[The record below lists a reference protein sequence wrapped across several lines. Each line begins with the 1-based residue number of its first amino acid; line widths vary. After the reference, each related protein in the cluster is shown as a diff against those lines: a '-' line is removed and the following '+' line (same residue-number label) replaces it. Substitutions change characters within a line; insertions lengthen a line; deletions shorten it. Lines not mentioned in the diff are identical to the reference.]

1 AMSASRVSWATFW
14 ARARISLASR
24 RASVSAVM
32 RSCSAF
38 SRSRRA
44 CSASLSPCSILDLR
58 SVSMAVTG
66 LSANAQ
72 ISAKKRMKLS
82 ALTITQNRLIWNSA
96 ASPSAASCATWWP
109 APVAMARTS
118 ISLLDE
124 DREEADDD
132 RKNAEAFCEGSEDD
146 RDAADLSGRVRV
158 AADGRSR
165 QTAEDADADAGTD
178 DPEGGEAGADVLHV
192 VSSSYFS
199 GDSPEICWDLWVGSA
214 ERRVSG
220 RAGAWAPTHEVRQG
234 PLRPP
239 RPPRARGF
247 RWRG

>member
-1 AMSASRVSWATFW
+1 
-14 ARARISLASR
+14 
-24 RASVSAVM
+24 M

-44 CSASLSPCSILDLR
+44 CSASLRPCSILDLR
-58 SVSMAVTG
+58 SLSMAVTG

-72 ISAKKRMKLS
+72 ISAKNRMKLS

-132 RKNAEAFCEGSEDD
+132 RENAEAFCEGSEDD

-158 AADGRSR
+158 AADGGSR
-165 QTAEDADADAGTD
+165 QSAEDADADARADNAKGC
-178 DPEGGEAGADVLHV
+178 ESGACVIHV
-192 VSSSYFS
+192 VSSSC
-199 GDSPEICWDLWVGSA
+199 SPCLRHEISRPLVGTPGW
-214 ERRVSG
+214 RVSG
-220 RAGAWAPTHEVRQG
+220 RAGAARAPTHAGRRG
-234 PLRPP
+234 PPRPP
-239 RPPRARGF
+239 RPPRVRGF
-247 RWRG
+247 RWRA